1 MSTTAQR
8 LAELNRRRAVLAL
21 LFFAPGQ
28 TQPVRSLKQDL
39 DVTHGL
45 VATMDQ
51 VRADLNWLAQL
62 GMVQTANDV
71 ATITEAG
78 REVITGASKL
88 PGEA

>member
-1 MSTTAQR
+1 MTAAQR
-8 LAELNRRRAVLAL
+8 LAELSRRRAVLAL
-21 LFFAPGQ
+21 LFFAAGQ
-28 TQPVRSLKQDL
+28 TQPVRTLRQDL
-39 DVTHGL
+39 DATHGL
-45 VATMDQ
+45 VATLDQ

-62 GMVQTANDV
+62 GMVQHAQDV

>member
-1 MSTTAQR
+1 MSATAQR

-28 TQPVRSLKQDL
+28 TQPARALKQDL

-45 VATMDQ
+45 VATLDQ
-51 VRADLNWLAQL
+51 VRADLNWLASL
-62 GMVQTANDV
+62 GMVQTASDV
-71 ATITEAG
+71 ATITETG

-88 PGEA
+88 PGDV